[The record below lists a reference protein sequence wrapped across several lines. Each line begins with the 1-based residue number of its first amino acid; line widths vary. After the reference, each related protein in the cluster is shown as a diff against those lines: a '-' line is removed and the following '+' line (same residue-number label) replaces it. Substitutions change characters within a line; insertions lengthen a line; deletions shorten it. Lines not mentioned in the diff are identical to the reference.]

1 MREESA
7 TMRRKQIQEN
17 PSLHLS
23 LTRLSIRNIPR
34 SITSKDL
41 KQLARSAVVGF
52 AADVK
57 EGKRQKLNKE
67 EVIRG
72 GQEMLVAE
80 KMRKK
85 KGKGIVK
92 QAKVVF
98 ETPAGSKVSED
109 TGAGRSRG
117 YGFIEYY
124 THRNA
129 LMGLRWLNG
138 HAVDY
143 KIKSGSTPKNK
154 KAAQEALEDKR
165 KRLIVEFA
173 IENANVVNRRS
184 DREEKSREA
193 PKSKADGEVDNDDA
207 EPGATKGQKRK
218 RDSSSAGQKSGK
230 GKNNGTGKQGT
241 GAAEAGAEAAAAVKS
256 KDGKL
261 AQRTRIIAKK
271 RQARKARKAGK

>member
-1 MREESA
+1 
-7 TMRRKQIQEN
+7 
-17 PSLHLS
+17 
-23 LTRLSIRNIPR
+23 
-34 SITSKDL
+34 
-41 KQLARSAVVGF
+41 
-52 AADVK
+52 
-57 EGKRQKLNKE
+57 
-67 EVIRG
+67 
-72 GQEMLVAE
+72 
-80 KMRKK
+80 
-85 KGKGIVK
+85 
-92 QAKVVF
+92 
-98 ETPAGSKVSED
+98 
-109 TGAGRSRG
+109 
-117 YGFIEYY
+117 
-124 THRNA
+124 
-129 LMGLRWLNG
+129 MGLRWLNG

-143 KIKSGSTPKNK
+143 KIKSGPTPKNK

-193 PKSKADGEVDNDDA
+193 PKSKADGEADNDDA

-218 RDSSSAGQKSGK
+218 RDSSSAGQKAGK

>member
-7 TMRRKQIQEN
+7 TLRRKQIQEN

-41 KQLARSAVVGF
+41 KALARSAIVGF

-57 EGKRQKLNKE
+57 AGKRNKLSKE

-72 GQEMLVAE
+72 GQAMLVAE
-80 KMRKK
+80 KLRKK
-85 KGKGIVK
+85 RGVGIVK

-98 ETPAGSKVSED
+98 ETPAGSKVNEES
-109 TGAGRSRG
+109 GAGRSRG

-143 KIKSGSTPKNK
+143 KIKTDPAPKSK
-154 KAAQEALEDKR
+154 KAAKEAMEDKR
-165 KRLIVEFA
+165 KRLIAEFA
-173 IENANVVNRRS
+173 IENANVVTRRS
-184 DREEKSREA
+184 NREDADRDPKAVGEKLER
-193 PKSKADGEVDNDDA
+193 
-207 EPGATKGQKRK
+207 KRK
-218 RDSSSAGQKSGK
+218 REGEEDDKPDKKGKTGK
-230 GKNNGTGKQGT
+230 GKMSRKDREAVDKKGVTQD
-241 GAAEAGAEAAAAVKS
+241 AAED
-256 KDGKL
+256 KDKV
-261 AQRTRIIAKK
+261 AQRTRIIAQK
-271 RQARKARKAGK
+271 RMKRKAKRNGKA